1 MLCKITLRTKL
12 GLSLLAIVYCY
23 IVSCSTVK
31 TTAVNPAA
39 KATATQTA
47 KPAAKQAD
55 SNTPVVIISLGDKK
69 LTLQQIKWMA
79 PKIDDQ
85 TILRA
90 VDWWLENELL
100 YAEAQKRGI
109 TKEPK
114 TKFIAELVKKKAIGD
129 QLISQVRDAVK
140 ISDEQVRDYYEKNK
154 ETDTMLVQS
163 GYLSFSHIAARTLEE
178 AQAAMEKL
186 KAGEDFNSLAKE
198 ISIDSDAKNGGA
210 VKNEG
215 YNNVARDYGTRFF
228 DLISTA
234 KQGELIGP
242 VKVKGNIYEIA
253 RQEGKI
259 VPTPLPFEEV
269 KAKLKSRLL
278 LIEKRNIPTNLAK
291 LLKEKAAAK
300 IVKSP
305 LLIKTEEAVSKKNN
319 QR

>member
-1 MLCKITLRTKL
+1 
-12 GLSLLAIVYCY
+12 LAIVYCY

-114 TKFIAELVKKKAIGD
+114 TKFIDELVKKKAIGD

-210 VKNEG
+210 VKNER

-305 LLIKTEEAVSKKNN
+305 LLIKTEEAVSKKTN

>member
-1 MLCKITLRTKL
+1 
-12 GLSLLAIVYCY
+12 
-23 IVSCSTVK
+23 
-31 TTAVNPAA
+31 
-39 KATATQTA
+39 
-47 KPAAKQAD
+47 
-55 SNTPVVIISLGDKK
+55 
-69 LTLQQIKWMA
+69 
-79 PKIDDQ
+79 
-85 TILRA
+85 
-90 VDWWLENELL
+90 
-100 YAEAQKRGI
+100 
-109 TKEPK
+109 
-114 TKFIAELVKKKAIGD
+114 
-129 QLISQVRDAVK
+129 
-140 ISDEQVRDYYEKNK
+140 
-154 ETDTMLVQS
+154 LVQS